1 VASPLLDL
9 PLVALAGVAVLLAV
23 RWARTRRR
31 RQRLGHRL
39 GYGAKAPASVRQLA
53 LPVMP
58 P

>member
-31 RQRLGHRL
+31 RAAAG
-39 GYGAKAPASVRQLA
+39 GA
-53 LPVMP
+53 
-58 P
+58 